1 MSDQYLTIQQMNKEP
16 LQQHAKKLLQQE
28 QKVVS
33 ETALYLTQVA
43 ELILNNPQIR
53 EDYQSTEMWRQMFY
67 EMTDV
72 VEILSIKEP
81 ISQMNWMMNDD
92 LTDEENQ
99 EEMMNCKTL
108 EELISLIAWNI
119 VFNLDMA
126 ETRRMTDLD
135 RTVSGYSD

>member
-33 ETALYLTQVA
+33 EAALYLTQVV

-53 EDYQSTEMWRQMFY
+53 EEYQSTEMRRQKFY
-67 EMTDV
+67 EMMEV
-72 VEILSIKEP
+72 VETLLIKEP

-126 ETRRMTDLD
+126 ETKRMADLD
-135 RTVSGYSD
+135 RTVSGYND

>member
-28 QKVVS
+28 QKVVL

-43 ELILNNPQIR
+43 KLILNNPQIR
-53 EDYQSTEMWRQMFY
+53 EEYQNTEMQRQKFY
-67 EMTDV
+67 EMTEV

-126 ETRRMTDLD
+126 ETKRMADLD
-135 RTVSGYSD
+135 RTVSGYND

>member
-33 ETALYLTQVA
+33 EAALYLTQVA

-53 EDYQSTEMWRQMFY
+53 EEYQSTEMWRQKFY
-67 EMTDV
+67 EMTEV
-72 VEILSIKEP
+72 VETLLIKKP

-99 EEMMNCKTL
+99 EEMMSCKTL
-108 EELISLIAWNI
+108 EELINLIVWNI
-119 VFNLDMA
+119 VFNLDMVEA
-126 ETRRMTDLD
+126 RRMADLD
-135 RTVSGYSD
+135 RTVSGYND

>member
-33 ETALYLTQVA
+33 EAALYLTQVA

-53 EDYQSTEMWRQMFY
+53 EEYQSTEMRRQKFY
-67 EMTDV
+67 EMTEV
-72 VEILSIKEP
+72 VETLLIKEP

-99 EEMMNCKTL
+99 EEMMSCKTL
-108 EELISLIAWNI
+108 EELINLIVWNI
-119 VFNLDMA
+119 VFNLDMV
-126 ETRRMTDLD
+126 ETRRIADLD
-135 RTVSGYSD
+135 RTVSGYND

>member
-33 ETALYLTQVA
+33 EAALYLTQVA
-43 ELILNNPQIR
+43 ELIPNNPQIR
-53 EDYQSTEMWRQMFY
+53 EEYQSAEMWRQKFY
-67 EMTDV
+67 EMTEV
-72 VEILSIKEP
+72 VETLLIKEP

-99 EEMMNCKTL
+99 EEMMSCKTL
-108 EELISLIAWNI
+108 EELINLIVWNI

-126 ETRRMTDLD
+126 ETRRMADLD
-135 RTVSGYSD
+135 RTVSGYID